1 MQPKWF
7 FKPFRPRDR
16 AAAAR
21 ANPLVVAAFH
31 VACAALVSDATPDW
45 LRTAAQ
51 TPLPRYPD
59 DTKAVVLFSE
69 QITTVT
75 SNGDIKTRYRRAIKI
90 LRPEGRELGYV
101 AVPFDK
107 ETRLT
112 YLKAWCIP
120 ESGKDYE
127 VKEKDA
133 METGLTSELLY
144 DDTKTKVIKI
154 PASNPPNV
162 IGYEYERKRR
172 PFILQDTWEFQE
184 RIPVRRARFE
194 LHLPPTWEYDS
205 FWLNHPAEK
214 PSAIGNGAWAWEV
227 QDMPAIEDEPN
238 MPAWRSVAGRLGI
251 TYFAPNGAS
260 GAAKLASWQ
269 DVGRWYARLSAQ
281 SRQPSP
287 EIKQKVT
294 ELTVQSTTSISKIR
308 ALGVFVQR
316 EIRYVAIEIGIGS
329 LRPHEAQDI
338 FSNHYGDCKDKA
350 TLLSTML
357 AQTGIQSYYVLINVN
372 RGVVAPNFP
381 TATGFDHV
389 ILAIQLPSD
398 ADTAGFYALRNDSK
412 LGRLL
417 FFDPTDPYV
426 PIGYLPS
433 ALQANEGLLVTDDG
447 GQLVKLPLLP
457 ASVNRLI
464 RSAKLSLTPD
474 GTLFGDVTE
483 IRWGEPAVEL
493 RARLLSL
500 PNAER
505 LKATEDFLS
514 SFLGG
519 FTLLGYKVDN
529 LDNPETNPVL
539 TYRFAANGY
548 AQEAGDL
555 LLLRPRVL
563 GSKEEMR
570 FDRKQREYPIEFPAA
585 TLQSDLVEIHLP
597 SGYKID
603 GLPRPTTLD
612 AGVAAY
618 KSKVELDG
626 DTLRYTR
633 VYEVKDVLVSKDR
646 LSELK
651 DFYRQ
656 IAVDENMNAIFKKQQ

>member
-31 VACAALVSDATPDW
+31 VACAALVSAATPDW

-194 LHLPPTWEYDS
+194 LYLPPTWEYDS
-205 FWLNHPAEK
+205 FWLHHPAAK

-357 AQTGIQSYYVLINVN
+357 AQTG
-372 RGVVAPNFP
+372 
-381 TATGFDHV
+381 
-389 ILAIQLPSD
+389 
-398 ADTAGFYALRNDSK
+398 SK

>member
-31 VACAALVSDATPDW
+31 VACAALASAATPDW

-51 TPLPRYPD
+51 TPLPKYPD

-75 SNGDIKTRYRRAIKI
+75 SNGDIMTRYRRAIKI

-127 VKEKDA
+127 VKEKDV
-133 METGLTSELLY
+133 METGLISELLY

-205 FWLNHPAEK
+205 FWLNHRAEK
-214 PSAIGNGAWAWEV
+214 PSAIANGAWAWEV

-269 DVGRWYARLSAQ
+269 
-281 SRQPSP
+281 
-287 EIKQKVT
+287 
-294 ELTVQSTTSISKIR
+294 
-308 ALGVFVQR
+308 
-316 EIRYVAIEIGIGS
+316 
-329 LRPHEAQDI
+329 
-338 FSNHYGDCKDKA
+338 
-350 TLLSTML
+350 
-357 AQTGIQSYYVLINVN
+357 
-372 RGVVAPNFP
+372 
-381 TATGFDHV
+381 
-389 ILAIQLPSD
+389 
-398 ADTAGFYALRNDSK
+398 
-412 LGRLL
+412 
-417 FFDPTDPYV
+417 
-426 PIGYLPS
+426 
-433 ALQANEGLLVTDDG
+433 
-447 GQLVKLPLLP
+447 
-457 ASVNRLI
+457 
-464 RSAKLSLTPD
+464 
-474 GTLFGDVTE
+474 
-483 IRWGEPAVEL
+483 
-493 RARLLSL
+493 
-500 PNAER
+500 
-505 LKATEDFLS
+505 
-514 SFLGG
+514 
-519 FTLLGYKVDN
+519 
-529 LDNPETNPVL
+529 
-539 TYRFAANGY
+539 
-548 AQEAGDL
+548 
-555 LLLRPRVL
+555 
-563 GSKEEMR
+563 
-570 FDRKQREYPIEFPAA
+570 
-585 TLQSDLVEIHLP
+585 
-597 SGYKID
+597 
-603 GLPRPTTLD
+603 
-612 AGVAAY
+612 
-618 KSKVELDG
+618 
-626 DTLRYTR
+626 
-633 VYEVKDVLVSKDR
+633 
-646 LSELK
+646 
-651 DFYRQ
+651 
-656 IAVDENMNAIFKKQQ
+656 